1 MASSSVARESARK
14 AKQADERA
22 LALAPIIAE
31 IRASGAPTLYAIG
44 ADLTRRGIRTAH
56 GNRFWGA
63 TQVHNLLK
71 RLDRLAAGGR
81 LPPNRMAERASRGQG
96 EAFRSRHP
104 ECGQAPQRRPE
115 DGGAALAPVLQ
126 QLDAVNAKRQVANA
140 AARERRRPSS
150 SVGMSGQPEAEAS
163 RRLDQMC
170 SQRKSP
176 AKSGAMLMLPNGN
189 ARLGKRTLD

>member
-1 MASSSVARESARK
+1 MADGGWRKHATVNPGVDDWRLPVETVSTWICHGGDMASSSVARESARK

-71 RLDRLAAGGR
+71 RLDRLTAGGR
-81 LPPNRMAERASRGQG
+81 LPPKR
-96 EAFRSRHP
+96 
-104 ECGQAPQRRPE
+104 
-115 DGGAALAPVLQ
+115 DG
-126 QLDAVNAKRQVANA
+126 
-140 AARERRRPSS
+140 
-150 SVGMSGQPEAEAS
+150 
-163 RRLDQMC
+163 
-170 SQRKSP
+170 
-176 AKSGAMLMLPNGN
+176 
-189 ARLGKRTLD
+189 